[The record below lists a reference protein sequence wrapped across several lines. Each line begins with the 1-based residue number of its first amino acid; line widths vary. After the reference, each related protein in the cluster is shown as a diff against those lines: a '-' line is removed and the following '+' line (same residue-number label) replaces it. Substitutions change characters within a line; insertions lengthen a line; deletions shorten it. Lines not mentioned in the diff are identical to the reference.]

1 MFRRLLCFSVFLL
14 GTMAA
19 AHGQAMPALM
29 QGGSIE
35 AGGDFSIVKP
45 DYGYNTMYGFAV
57 VGDLNARQWAG
68 FEAEYHYASWNG
80 LSGTSQ
86 SSFGIG
92 PRFFYARNRWI
103 PFAKILVGYG
113 GLTFPNPGNPHHD
126 YGQFTMGGGLDWR
139 YKHNITIQAVNVEYQ
154 DWWNFGHANDYQTRA
169 GSLTPLMI
177 SFGVKYRFF

>member
-1 MFRRLLCFSVFLL
+1 VFRRLLGLSVFLL

-19 AHGQAMPALM
+19 AHGQAVPALM

-35 AGGDFSIVKP
+35 AGADFSIVKP
-45 DYGYNTMYGFAV
+45 DYGYNTMYGFTA

-80 LSGTSQ
+80 LSGTTQ
-86 SSFGIG
+86 QSFGLG

-103 PFAKILVGYG
+103 PFAKVLVGYG

-126 YGQFTMGGGLDWR
+126 YGQLTFGGGLDWR
-139 YKHNITIQAVNVEYQ
+139 WKHNITIQAVNVEYQ
-154 DWWNFGHANDYQTRA
+154 DWWNFGHPNDYQTRA